1 MNDNLGLKNL
11 EVLGKLKFLKVIKL
25 SNCNLEKLPNE
36 LKNLD
41 SLIVLNI
48 TRNPM
53 LIEFS
58 VLMELDNLKV
68 LNLYQSEFITE
79 LEVAKLRAKL
89 TNCAIYD

>member
-1 MNDNLGLKNL
+1 
-11 EVLGKLKFLKVIKL
+11 
-25 SNCNLEKLPNE
+25 
-36 LKNLD
+36 
-41 SLIVLNI
+41 
-48 TRNPM
+48 M